1 MNFDPILL
9 LERNYEPQPDAR
21 AWLRSMVP
29 HVSSAMEPD
38 GLAGLGYFLGER
50 GAVDLEIDA
59 SKPGTDV
66 AEARQVLQKGFE
78 LATPAEL
85 RAVTQAARKPGISSL
100 FEVLGDIPANRWAGT
115 PIRVGDSVA
124 LLVPATETPPAIF
137 ATNTASVRTVTS
149 LERAVWYR
157 IAIHL
162 SAAYRLAGR
171 APSTDADDVE
181 AVVTAGGKLVDLRG
195 LGHRPNVRAV
205 LRDAVLAI
213 DRARTRRGRADPLA
227 ALELWQALLA
237 GRWSL
242 VEHFDSDG
250 RRFLLA
256 RRNDPAVS
264 RPPGVTPRQR
274 QVLFYASLGLSNQEI
289 GYALGLAENT
299 VSTHVASGLTRLG
312 LPNRGE
318 LIRVATELAL
328 AALPRG

>member
-1 MNFDPILL
+1 MAFDPILL
-9 LERNYEPQPDAR
+9 LERNYEPRPDAR

-29 HVSSAMEPD
+29 HVTSAIEPD
-38 GLAGLGYFLGER
+38 GFAGLGYFLSER
-50 GAVDLEIDA
+50 GPTDLEFDR
-59 SKPGTDV
+59 SKPGTEE
-66 AEARQVLQKGFE
+66 EAQQVILKGFE
-78 LATPAEL
+78 LATPGEL
-85 RAVTQAARKPGISSL
+85 RAVVQAARKPGISSL
-100 FEVLGDIPANRWAGT
+100 FEVLGDIPSNRWAAA
-115 PIRVGDSVA
+115 PVRVGDSLAV
-124 LLVPATETPPAIF
+124 LVPAAESPTAIF
-137 ATNTASVRTVTS
+137 AMNMANVRPLTE

-171 APSTDADDVE
+171 AASPDADDVE
-181 AVVTAGGKLVDLRG
+181 AVVSPGGELLDLRG
-195 LGHRPNVRAV
+195 AGRRPEARGI
-205 LRDAVLAI
+205 LRDAALAI

-264 RPPGVTPRQR
+264 RPPGVTRRQR
-274 QVLFYASLGLSNQEI
+274 QVLFYASLGLSNREL

-299 VSTHVASGLTRLG
+299 VSAHVASGLARLG

-318 LIRVATELAL
+318 LIRISTELAL
-328 AALPRG
+328 AALPRE